1 MKKILGAIAVFVL
14 IFAGCSSGPS
24 QPKEDNIQQADQKVT
39 QDYYKKLRDATPYPL
54 EEMNFSLERV
64 NLREKLLRFNDP
76 NKIGYVYLLSDM
88 GDIISFFTVKGKVS
102 STQSQMTTQEQ
113 VEYYDRCGNSCYD
126 KENVISTAPGDDGSF
141 GENETGIFF
150 FTTED
155 VYVTWNGRY
164 LYLDAPL
171 QIDEGGVAI
180 ELPEGAAPTSV
191 GEAADERYG
200 D

>member
-1 MKKILGAIAVFVL
+1 MKKIIAVAIATVL
-14 IFAGCSSGPS
+14 LVTSCSEEEK
-24 QPKEDNIQQADQKVT
+24 PKEDNIQEADQQVT
-39 QDYYKKLRDATPYPL
+39 QDYYKKLRDANPYPL
-54 EEMNFSLERV
+54 EEMNYSLERV

-113 VEYYDRCGNSCYD
+113 VEYYDGCGNGCYEKQD
-126 KENVISTAPGDDGSF
+126 VVTTSPGDDGSF
-141 GENETGIFF
+141 GENEQGIFF

-180 ELPEGAAPTSV
+180 ELPENAAPTSV